1 MERREF
7 LASAVAGAAAAPALA
22 APGETDRDALL
33 ALLRRMAEPVL
44 GAMAEGRLQRDFAVE
59 LSPSWDGRD
68 RRVTYLECFGRLV
81 AGIAPWLALPDDASA
96 EGVLRAKLRAQA
108 LACFEHSVDPA
119 SPDCLFWDPAA
130 GQPLVDSAYYT
141 AALLRA
147 PKALWEPLGGATKRR
162 IVERIKGLRAV
173 SPPYT
178 NWLLFAATNEAF
190 LASIGE
196 DYDPLRINI
205 AVLKLNEWY
214 VGDGWFA
221 DGKSFAFDHY
231 NGFVIQ
237 PLLLELLEHVVRHG
251 VRMPNTDPAALLAQQ
266 LKRCQRY
273 CEHLER
279 MVSPGGSWPPVGR
292 SITYR
297 TAVFQP
303 LALLAWRK
311 QLPASLP
318 EGQVRA
324 VLAAAHRAVF
334 AAPGSFTRDGWMTIG
349 FAGHQPALGD
359 RYSNNGSMYLASA
372 SLLPLGL
379 PAGDSYWTA
388 PAQPWTQKRAFAGAA
403 FAKDYRVDY

>member
-7 LASAVAGAAAAPALA
+7 LASAVAGAVATPVLGV
-22 APGETDRDALL
+22 PGGSDRDTQL

-44 GAMAEGRLQRDFAVE
+44 GAMAEGRLVRDFAVE

-68 RRVTYLECFGRLV
+68 RRVTYLECFGRLI
-81 AGIAPWLALPDDASA
+81 AGIAPWIALPDDPSD
-96 EGVLRAKLRAQA
+96 EGRLRAKLRAQA

-119 SPDCLFWDPAA
+119 SPDYLFWDPAA

-141 AALLRA
+141 AALMRA
-147 PKALWEPLGGATKRR
+147 PEALWEPLATTTKKR

-196 DYDPLRINI
+196 EYDPLRINI
-205 AVLKLNEWY
+205 AVRKLNEWY

-221 DGKSFAFDHY
+221 DGERFAFDHY

-237 PLLLELLEHVVRHG
+237 PMLLELLDVIVRHG
-251 VRMPNTDPAALLAQQ
+251 VRMPNADPPALLAQQ
-266 LKRCQRY
+266 IKRCQRY

-279 MVSPGGSWPPVGR
+279 MVSPTGSWPPVGR

-297 TAVFQP
+297 TGAFQP

-324 VLAAAHRAVF
+324 VLAAAHHAVF
-334 AAPGSFTRDGWMTIG
+334 AAPGNFTRDGWMTIG

-372 SLLPLGL
+372 GLLALGL
-379 PAGDSYWTA
+379 PASDSYWTA

-403 FAKDYRVDY
+403 FVKDYRVDY